1 MFMAAVV
8 SGAALE
14 AEMPEASEIKRKRG
28 RPPSP
33 TPRTPEEVREAHGAS
48 MKRRHKRLRAEKL
61 CTNCGLPTSGASM
74 CDGCLER
81 RRMRRAQ
88 IADERNS
95 LNEYTLNGQ
104 PISIK
109 GIAAIADRT
118 ISSTKAHLQKGM
130 TPEAFIESAFE
141 ERLHV
146 KAEIARLMRPEVS
159 PEQALAALAAHD
171 NCVSAAARAVKL
183 PRSTY
188 RKLLARARL
197 RPPSVSVA
205 ASVVPPS
212 ILTCNH
218 CKEERTRDEMTWG
231 GKLRAHCSQCEEKR
245 VAKQRKPNIR
255 IVR

>member
-1 MFMAAVV
+1 MTAVV
-8 SGAALE
+8 SGVVPE
-14 AEMPEASEIKRKRG
+14 VEASEVPAPALPRKRG
-28 RPPSP
+28 RPPSQ
-33 TPRTPEEVREAHGAS
+33 RTPEEVRVAHGAS
-48 MKRRHKRLRAEKL
+48 MKKRLKRLRAEKL
-61 CTNCGLPTSGASM
+61 CTNCGLPTNDASL

-81 RRMRRAQ
+81 RRLRRAQ
-88 IADERNS
+88 IADEQNS
-95 LNEYTLNGQ
+95 ANEYTLNGQ

-118 ISSTKAHLQKGM
+118 ISSTKAHIQKGM

-141 ERLHV
+141 ERLRV
-146 KAEIARLMRPEVS
+146 KAEIARLSRPEVS

-183 PRSTY
+183 PRTTY

-197 RPPSVSVA
+197 RPPYVSA
-205 ASVVPPS
+205 TTSVVPPTFF
-212 ILTCNH
+212 TCNH

-231 GKLRAHCSQCEEKR
+231 GKLRAHCSKCEEERAAKR
-245 VAKQRKPNIR
+245 RSPNIR